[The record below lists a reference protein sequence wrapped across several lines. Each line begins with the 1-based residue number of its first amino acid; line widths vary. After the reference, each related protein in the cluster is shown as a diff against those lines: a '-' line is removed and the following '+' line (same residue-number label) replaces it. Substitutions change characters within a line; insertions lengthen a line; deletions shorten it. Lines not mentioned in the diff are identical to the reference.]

1 MSIFYCEHW
10 ASNTAN
16 QQKYHSAIFPC
27 FDGMNPYVSEVGK
40 SWKVM
45 VSFPAIVLKVDIVYE
60 ESKYS
65 VTMF

>member
-1 MSIFYCEHW
+1 
-10 ASNTAN
+10 
-16 QQKYHSAIFPC
+16 
-27 FDGMNPYVSEVGK
+27 MNPYVSEVGK

-65 VTMF
+65 VLIPINENEYHT